1 MRLRLK
7 TTVVEIR
14 IMVWFTRTTT
24 DLLLVCDA
32 PKCES
37 VIAQDASGI
46 YATAEHARGKGWTVG
61 GAAYC
66 PKHAD
71 QMPMVVVLGNK
82 KQAERRTEILNTHPL
97 SKEYKG

>member
-1 MRLRLK
+1 
-7 TTVVEIR
+7 
-14 IMVWFTRTTT
+14 MVWFTRTTT

-32 PKCES
+32 PKCRS

-46 YATAEHARGKGWTVG
+46 YATSEHARGKGWTVG

-82 KQAERRTEILNTHPL
+82 KRAERRTARLKAHPL
-97 SKEYKG
+97 SKEYTG